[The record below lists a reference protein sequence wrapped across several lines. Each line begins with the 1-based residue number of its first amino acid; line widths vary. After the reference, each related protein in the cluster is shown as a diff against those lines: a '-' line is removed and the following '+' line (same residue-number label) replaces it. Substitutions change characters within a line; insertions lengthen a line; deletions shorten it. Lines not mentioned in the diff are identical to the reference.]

1 MFGTDQKDLLE
12 GLENLRSNIC
22 GYAGPTCDCKY
33 GIEKVDQFA
42 IKKYYGE
49 DIGCPEVRQAME
61 MLKALTNDEFN
72 DLCLKSGMMRSDI
85 VKKALEEHLNKK

>member
-33 GIEKVDQFA
+33 GIEKHD
-42 IKKYYGE
+42 ILNPNKYYSE
-49 DIGCPEVRQAME
+49 DTGCP
-61 MLKALTNDEFN
+61 
-72 DLCLKSGMMRSDI
+72 
-85 VKKALEEHLNKK
+85 